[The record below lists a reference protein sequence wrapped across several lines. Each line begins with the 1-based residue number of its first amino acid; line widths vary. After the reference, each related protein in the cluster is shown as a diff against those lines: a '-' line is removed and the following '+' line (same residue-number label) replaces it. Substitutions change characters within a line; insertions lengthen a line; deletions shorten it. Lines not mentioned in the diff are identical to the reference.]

1 MDSIL
6 SFGLTGTGSVAA
18 LHLKAFQQLKHA
30 QIVAVCDQDQDRAK
44 ETAIQNG
51 VDWNTEYSDFV
62 NRSDI
67 DAIIITTPSGLH
79 ADLGIKAAK
88 AGKHVVVEKP
98 IDVSLDKADALI
110 RTCQEQGVTLS
121 VISQYRFLKPIL
133 DLQKMIS
140 RGELGELIQGDAV
153 IKWYRPQ
160 SYYDSGDWR
169 GTWALDGGGPFIN
182 QGIHFIDLLLSV
194 MGPARWIVAKTK
206 TMAHQI
212 EVEDLGI
219 ALLEFEN
226 GALGSIQASTAT
238 YPGLPARLEIHGT
251 SGTVIIEG
259 ERMAFKQLKGNDP
272 VVNPEGSK
280 GGASSPT
287 DIDVSP
293 FVNQYQNIIE
303 SIQTNTSPRV
313 NGPEARRSLELIL
326 ALYESS
332 KQGKTI
338 HLDSFKP
345 FKEPA

>member
-18 LHLKAFQQLKHA
+18 SHLKAFQQLQHA
-30 QIVAVCDQDQDRAK
+30 KIIAVCDHDRNKAK
-44 ETAIQNG
+44 ETATQNG
-51 VDWNTEYSDFV
+51 LDWNADYADFIS
-62 NRSDI
+62 RPDL

-79 ADLGIKAAK
+79 ADLGIEAAK

-110 RTCQEQGVTLS
+110 RTCHEQGVTLS
-121 VISQYRFLKPIL
+121 VISQCRFLRPIL
-133 DLQKMIS
+133 DLQKMITQ
-140 RGELGELIQGDAV
+140 GALGELIQGDAI
-153 IKWYRPQ
+153 IKWYRAQ

-194 MGPARWIVAKTK
+194 MGPARWIAAKTK

-212 EVEDLGI
+212 EVEDLGVAI
-219 ALLEFEN
+219 LEFEN

-251 SGTVIIEG
+251 LGTVIIEG
-259 ERMAFKQLKGNDP
+259 ERMAFKQIQGSDP

-303 SIQTNTSPRV
+303 SIQTRTSPRV
-313 NGPEARRSLELIL
+313 NGPEARRSLQLIL
-326 ALYESS
+326 AIYESS